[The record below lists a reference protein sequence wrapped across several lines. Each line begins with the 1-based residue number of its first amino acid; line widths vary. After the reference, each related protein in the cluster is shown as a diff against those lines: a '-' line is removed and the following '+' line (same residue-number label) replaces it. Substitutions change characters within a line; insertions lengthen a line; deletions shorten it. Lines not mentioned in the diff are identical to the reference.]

1 MSEPLNLS
9 SPRST
14 PLTASQKLIRD
25 VERRMRVD
33 NFVKSLLRWL
43 VSLAVLFGTAVLV
56 TRATGYA
63 TGLLNVWAIAILPAL
78 AILGALVSHKR
89 PTPKAAAR
97 SIDQFQR
104 TKDLFLAMVMLD
116 HAIGDY
122 KPLVS
127 HAAEEIAATLSP
139 RRIVQFHWGRP
150 LQTVL
155 LTASVVVVCFFFVPQ
170 FDPFGKIQAS
180 VATKEELK
188 ELIKLKTETQVRMA
202 ELKRQEEQGG
212 EAKQIGKELEALKQ
226 AIKTS
231 KPNEPQK
238 NLEAISSRQKSL
250 GDQWRKM
257 NAEKMKSLLSKGVSS
272 QEFGQDSPKLG
283 KWMKELEEGK
293 TDSLKKELAEI
304 KQQLKE
310 LAETKDPAKKAE
322 LEQKLKKRLRDVHE
336 FAKNKATQKKLAEAV
351 DRAMKQLNAGT
362 KSDQLSKDAKEAME
376 KSLELSQEEL
386 EQLSKSAKQ
395 MKDVEKAMEVAQ
407 LAKQL
412 NQMKKLNGEEC
423 EKCQS
428 MEDYEALFKELMAE
442 MDGNGGG
449 QGGEGMGE
457 GNAAEEDESTKT
469 KFKSEV
475 ATSPVTAGKML
486 MSLKSQ
492 GKGEKGDSTEKYQNL
507 MRSVK
512 QGVSEAIQQEQVPP
526 GYHDSIKSYFQDL
539 DKDETP
545 AKK

>member
-1 MSEPLNLS
+1 MSKSPKS
-9 SPRST
+9 SSAGPSL
-14 PLTASQKLIRD
+14 LTASQKLIRG
-25 VERRMRVD
+25 VQRRMQID
-33 NFVKSLLRWL
+33 AIAKYFLGWL
-43 VSLAVLFGTAVLV
+43 VVLAILFGVGVLV
-56 TRATGYA
+56 TRGTGY
-63 TGLLNVWAIAILPAL
+63 GLGVFNPWTAAAILPLAL
-78 AILGALVSHKR
+78 LGACLTYRR

-97 SIDQFQR
+97 MIDRFKG
-104 TKDLFLAMVMLD
+104 TKDLFLATVMLD
-116 HAIGDY
+116 NAVGDY

-127 HAAEEIAATLSP
+127 HSAEEIAGTLSP
-139 RRIVQFHWGRP
+139 TRIVQFHWGQP
-150 LQTVL
+150 LRTVL
-155 LTASVVVVCFFFVPQ
+155 LTAAVVVVCFFFMPQ

-180 VATKEELK
+180 VVSQEEQK
-188 ELIKLKTETQVRMA
+188 ELAKLKNETQVRLA
-202 ELKRQEEQGG
+202 EIKRQEEQSV
-212 EAKQIGKELEALKQ
+212 EARQIGKELQALKQ
-226 AIKTS
+226 ALKAA
-231 KPNEPQK
+231 KPSEPQK
-238 NLEAISSRQKSL
+238 NLEAIASRQKSL

-272 QEFGQDSPKLG
+272 QEFGQDSPKFN

-304 KQQLKE
+304 KQQMKE

-336 FAKNKATQKKLAEAV
+336 FAKNKATQKKLAQAL
-351 DRAMKQLNAGT
+351 DRAMKQLNAGA
-362 KSDQLSKDAKEAME
+362 KSEQLSKDAKEAME
-376 KSLELSQEEL
+376 KSMELSQEEL
-386 EQLSKSAKQ
+386 EQISKDAKQ

-442 MDGNGGG
+442 MG
-449 QGGEGMGE
+449 QGEGQGDQGEGE
-457 GNAAEEDESTKT
+457 GKAAEEDESSKT
-469 KFKSEV
+469 KFKTET

-512 QGVSEAIQQEQVPP
+512 QGVSEAIQQEQIPP

-539 DKDETP
+539 DKEDASP
-545 AKK
+545 KK